1 MDVKTA
7 IRNGDAAALRQLLA
21 ENSSCANELIRWGER
36 KPCFTHP
43 LHFISDML
51 FEGMLAKGK
60 ELTLVD
66 VLLDAGADLDFQR
79 SREEGKKG
87 DTPLIGAASLG
98 AEDVGLR
105 LLAAGAKPDLRGL
118 FGETALHWAAL
129 LGEDRLVAELIRGS
143 SLNLRDEKYNSPPL
157 GWAIHGWC
165 DPPAGNHGRQR
176 EVVALLVA
184 AGASVEPAGTGGECV
199 PIHKCSRRWA
209 AGKVQRRLGP
219 LARVWGEASYREI
232 LTVECFR
239 IDVERHPSA

>member
-21 ENSSCANELIRWGER
+21 EDSSRANELIRWGEC

-51 FEGMLAKGK
+51 FEGTLPQGK

-79 SREEGKKG
+79 SREDGKKG

-129 LGEDRLVAELIRGS
+129 LGEDLLVAELIRGS
-143 SLNLRDEKYNSPPL
+143 NVNLKDEKYDSPPL

-184 AGASVEPAGTGGECV
+184 AGASVEPEWLERERVRAD
-199 PIHKCSRRWA
+199 PQMLA
-209 AGKVQRRLGP
+209 ALG
-219 LARVWGEASYREI
+219 RG
-232 LTVECFR
+232 
-239 IDVERHPSA
+239 

>member
-7 IRNGDAAALRQLLA
+7 IRNGDVAALRQLLS
-21 ENSSCANELIRWGER
+21 EDSSRANELIRWGER

-51 FEGMLAKGK
+51 FQGTLPHGK
-60 ELTLVD
+60 EVPLVD
-66 VLLDAGADLDFQR
+66 ALLDAGADLDFQR
-79 SREEGKKG
+79 SREDGKKG

-118 FGETALHWAAL
+118 FGETALHWAAM
-129 LGEDRLVAELIRGS
+129 LGEDRLVSELIRGS
-143 SLNLRDEKYNSPPL
+143 NVNLRDEKYNSPPL

-165 DPPAGNHGRQR
+165 DPPAGNYGRQP

-184 AGASVEPAGTGGECV
+184 AGASVEPEWLERERVRAD
-199 PIHKCSRRWA
+199 PQMLA
-209 AGKVQRRLGP
+209 ALG
-219 LARVWGEASYREI
+219 RG
-232 LTVECFR
+232 
-239 IDVERHPSA
+239 